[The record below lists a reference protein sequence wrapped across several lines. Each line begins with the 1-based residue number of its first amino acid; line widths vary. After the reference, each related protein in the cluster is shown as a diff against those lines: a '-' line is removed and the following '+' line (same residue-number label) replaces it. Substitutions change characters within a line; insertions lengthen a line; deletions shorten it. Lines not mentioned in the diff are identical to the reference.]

1 MRTDTSNAC
10 SYSKCTDH
18 SEIIPHLAK
27 LFPAKA
33 EEAYK
38 INEEDAKRRLET
50 YKKLAAEEFPQY
62 DVNLRS
68 AVSIARRVISAA
80 PPER

>member
-50 YKKLAAEEFPQY
+50 YKKLAAE
-62 DVNLRS
+62 
-68 AVSIARRVISAA
+68 
-80 PPER
+80 